1 MGAQLHS
8 LPIRDKS
15 AAACATGNSALS
27 RRIRRLFLRPGF
39 RRLRRTAALTVPC
52 ALCLMAALPIPAEKA
67 LADDLRRFPILHLT
81 GSNLSPDADLVLL
94 CDDDGPAR
102 PRFQNQRTGAVFP
115 ITDPHLRAIAEK
127 TCSQGLLGTQETST
141 VKIVNNRAEPIFV
154 GYDGPITWGKDCA
167 KSANGVEIGKQG
179 SCTATV
185 VANNQSTRFC
195 AAAGRVPN
203 CAQAQA
209 NHLTMIET
217 TPQTSAECAW
227 LGRSGTCIWYDISL
241 IPSWCT
247 DADWQKDRCKGE
259 GGASYNYP
267 VELTCPAETTY
278 TCRGPTSTKYG
289 SELYPQNCG
298 NPDPPPP
305 HCVGNGPQCVN
316 AYFYPM
322 YDKPESSY
330 APNSVCPGEQILTIT
345 FLSGP

>member
-15 AAACATGNSALS
+15 AAAGATANAALAG
-27 RRIRRLFLRPGF
+27 RIRRLLLRPG
-39 RRLRRTAALTVPC
+39 LRRPRRVTA
-52 ALCLMAALPIPAEKA
+52 LMLVKLLVITAFLPMDPNRVLAEEFQ
-67 LADDLRRFPILHLT
+67 RFPILHLS
-81 GSNLSPDADLVLL
+81 GSEQGLGDDLMLA
-94 CDDDGPAR
+94 CPQDGSGE
-102 PRFQNQRTGAVFP
+102 PRFQNERTGRMMR
-115 ITDPHLRAIAEK
+115 ITDPRQRAIAERV
-127 TCSQGLLGTQETST
+127 CGQDQLGAQESST
-141 VKIVNNRAEPIFV
+141 VRIVNNRAEPIFV
-154 GYDGPITWGKDCA
+154 GYDGPITWGKDCV
-167 KSANGVEIGKQG
+167 KSANGVEIGKRG
-179 SCTATV
+179 TCTATV

-195 AAAGRVPN
+195 AADGRVPN
-203 CAQAQA
+203 CTQAQA

-289 SELYPQNCG
+289 SEIYPQNCG

-330 APNSVCPGEQILTIT
+330 APNSVCPGEQILAIT